1 MCIVLQSRAH
11 AARRSARFLPSTRRW
26 RRSHSRCRFPRRRR
40 SPSSTLV
47 AGSRRSAYRM
57 ASTCNNKA
65 ARTSG
70 STAETKGSSGMGL
83 ASGGRKAQ
91 RLGSLRNA
99 ARTSSAGSGQ
109 KHVVLG
115 RQASRSPTLHTAH
128 GGQFWWG
135 CHARHL
141 MMTGLPTCARRLQR
155 EVVSV
160 GGGIAA
166 AWCLQHIAAHPR
178 LRSGR
183 HRACPHRRCQRC
195 RTVAVAA
202 QRPPPMCLPAQR
214 LRKSALQ
221 CLPPRSLPAQRL
233 PK

>member
-1 MCIVLQSRAH
+1 M
-11 AARRSARFLPSTRRW
+11 
-26 RRSHSRCRFPRRRR
+26 
-40 SPSSTLV
+40 
-47 AGSRRSAYRM
+47 
-57 ASTCNNKA
+57 
-65 ARTSG
+65 
-70 STAETKGSSGMGL
+70 
-83 ASGGRKAQ
+83 
-91 RLGSLRNA
+91 RNA
-99 ARTSSAGSGQ
+99 ARTSSAGSGV

-115 RQASRSPTLHTAH
+115 RQASRSPTLHLHMAH

-135 CHARHL
+135 CHAHHL

-214 LRKSALQ
+214 LRKSAPQ
-221 CLPPRSLPAQRL
+221 CLPPQSLLPAGASTRGEQTSRRWTDPEGPRCLLARNSPFSQLTAARCCSWRPSQPSAFGSQQRPPCPL
-233 PK
+233 ALMRVGS

>member
-1 MCIVLQSRAH
+1 MCIYICVYLYIYTTTTHTTTTTTITFGLAAFGLLKWFRRSLRAACSWQPGATIRQEAKMRAAAMCIVLQSRAH

-91 RLGSLRNA
+91 RLGCLRNA

-115 RQASRSPTLHTAH
+115 RQASHSPTLHTAH

-141 MMTGLPTCARRLQR
+141 MMTGLPTCAQR
-155 EVVSV
+155 
-160 GGGIAA
+160 
-166 AWCLQHIAAHPR
+166 
-178 LRSGR
+178 
-183 HRACPHRRCQRC
+183 
-195 RTVAVAA
+195 
-202 QRPPPMCLPAQR
+202 
-214 LRKSALQ
+214 
-221 CLPPRSLPAQRL
+221 
-233 PK
+233 